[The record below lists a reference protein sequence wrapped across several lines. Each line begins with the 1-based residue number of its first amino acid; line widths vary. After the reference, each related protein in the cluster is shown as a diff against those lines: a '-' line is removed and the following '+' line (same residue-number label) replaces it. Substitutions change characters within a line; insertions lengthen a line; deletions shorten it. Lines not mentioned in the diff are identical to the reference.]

1 MVAVL
6 SHCVLNSFT
15 TYKGTTTYAMKQ
27 KALQFSSVQ
36 LLSRVLF
43 FATPWAAAPQVPLPF
58 TIYWNW
64 LKLMSAESVVP
75 SNHFIL

>member
-1 MVAVL
+1 M
-6 SHCVLNSFT
+6 NEIN
-15 TYKGTTTYAMKQ
+15 
-27 KALQFSSVQ
+27 ALVVDFAAQ
-36 LLSRVLF
+36 LLSRVLL
-43 FATPWAAAPQVPLPF
+43 FATPWAAAPQAPLPF